1 MSSDE
6 IDQTTIYGAKILQKK
21 HGWRF
26 SVDSVALSKFCVETE
41 LSYFKNEPKNL
52 FLDVGTGCG
61 VVIIL
66 IQNFL
71 KLEEKID
78 HLPYFFGIDIDP
90 DMIKIANTNMRINEV
105 FGSVVLGDIREA
117 PFKKNSFD
125 IIVSN
130 PPYIPVGEGKISQKY
145 DIAKWEITFD
155 LRSFVRSSSEILKSK
170 GRIYVVYNSNRLG
183 ELLSVFF
190 KVHLNPSFIR
200 FYHHSK
206 DRKSDFFV
214 LCAQKDGKRKLE
226 VLPPFFS
233 DHFIW

>member
-1 MSSDE
+1 MLPDE

-21 HGWRF
+21 RGWRF

-41 LSYFKNEPKNL
+41 LSYFKKEPKD
-52 FLDVGTGCG
+52 FILDVGTGCG

-71 KLEEKID
+71 KDFLKD
-78 HLPYFFGIDIDP
+78 DQPLHFFGIDIDP
-90 DMIKIANTNMRINEV
+90 DMIKIANKNMKINEA
-105 FGSVVLGDIREA
+105 FGSIVLGDIRKA

-155 LRSFVRSSSEILKSK
+155 LRSFTRTSSEILKSK
-170 GRIYVVYNSNRLG
+170 GRIYVVYNSSRLG

-190 KVHLNPSFIR
+190 KAHLNPSLIR
-200 FYHHSK
+200 FFHHSQ

-226 VLPPFFS
+226 VLPPLFS
-233 DHFIW
+233 DHFI